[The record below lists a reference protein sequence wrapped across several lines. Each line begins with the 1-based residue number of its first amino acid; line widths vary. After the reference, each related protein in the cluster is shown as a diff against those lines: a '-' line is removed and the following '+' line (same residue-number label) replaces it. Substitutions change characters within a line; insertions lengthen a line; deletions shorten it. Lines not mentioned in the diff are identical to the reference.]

1 MVACVDSSRNKTSMS
16 PFSLDPIKNQ
26 CRVSKFCKPNLSSI
40 LFCNDCLTK
49 ARDGDEVDDDDDDV
63 LWLKIKEEA
72 QFDLEQE
79 PILSRYY
86 FSLILSQTSIE
97 SALANHLAAKLGNM
111 NISSHALF
119 EVFYG
124 ILAEDFEIRTA
135 IRGDLK
141 AIKEK
146 DPACISY
153 VHCFLNFKGF
163 LACQSH
169 RIAHKLWSQNRT
181 TLALLIQSRVSEVFA
196 VDIHPGAKI
205 GKGIVFD
212 HATGIVIGETC
223 VIGNYVTI
231 LHNVTLGG
239 TGKVSGDR
247 HPKIG
252 DGVFIGAGSSILGNV
267 GIGNGAKIGAA
278 SVVLKEVPANA
289 TAVGNPARLV
299 GGNRFARSRAHGS
312 SWVELNSRFLRKLIQ
327 QDADAE
333 SAHCFKQHTRFY
345 FKLLRPQANARV
357 PPGPPKFQLMGNMN
371 KLMSAAPHRA
381 LWNLSKMYGP
391 LMLLKLG
398 FVPCPWLSPQLK
410 LLRRS

>member
-1 MVACVDSSRNKTSMS
+1 MVAWVGSSRNKRSRS
-16 PFSLDPIKNQ
+16 RFSLDPIQNQ
-26 CRVSKFCKPNLSSI
+26 CRLPGFCKPNLSSI
-40 LFCNDCLTK
+40 VFCNHCLIK
-49 ARDGDEVDDDDDDV
+49 ARDGNEADDDI

-86 FSLILSQTSIE
+86 FSLILSQASLE
-97 SALANHLAAKLGNM
+97 SALANHLATKLGNM
-111 NISSHALF
+111 NISNQALF

-135 IRGDLK
+135 IRDDLK

-212 HATGIVIGETC
+212 HATGIVIGETT

-239 TGKVSGDR
+239 TGKFSGDR

-252 DGVFIGAGSSILGNV
+252 DGVFIGAGSSILGNIR
-267 GIGNGAKIGAA
+267 IGDGAKIGAA

-299 GGNRFARSRAHGS
+299 GGKRIVFGEKFEDHKRFRAVMKKATSLAGGFHIGDFFPS
-312 SWVELNSRFLRKLIQ
+312 
-327 QDADAE
+327 
-333 SAHCFKQHTRFY
+333 
-345 FKLLRPQANARV
+345 
-357 PPGPPKFQLMGNMN
+357 
-371 KLMSAAPHRA
+371 
-381 LWNLSKMYGP
+381 
-391 LMLLKLG
+391 LG
-398 FVPCPWLSPQLK
+398 FVGVISGMTAELEKVFLETDSIAGKIIQQRIERNAANKSKQEDLVDVLLHLKDDGGLK
-410 LLRRS
+410 LPLTIDNIKSIILIEVDSP